1 MAVARVSRTGLL
13 TLLAA
18 AALVLGATG
27 CASKRLLR
35 LENQVLQAEN
45 ERLRTQV
52 DKLEAQVP
60 DSADFVQDVDLDVVA
75 GWLDRAGFIHS
86 RRGDGPSSVLELE
99 YDGRNADFTVT
110 VQHFPK
116 SKVLFL
122 ATHDYLRLDDAP
134 DSRGVVLLLV
144 KLAALN
150 YDLLIGKFQLDPDSG
165 DILLS
170 AELHLGDGL
179 GYGTFVRLLEHLLG
193 TADDTWPQLHRAA
206 KGQGL

>member
-1 MAVARVSRTGLL
+1 MIASRLCGVGV
-13 TLLAA
+13 LAA
-18 AALVLGATG
+18 LLFSG
-27 CASKRLLR
+27 CASRRLLS

-45 ERLRTQV
+45 DRLLDRIA
-52 DKLEAQVP
+52 DLESRIP
-60 DSADFVQDVDLDVVA
+60 ESGDFQKDMDLNVVA
-75 GWLDRAGFIHS
+75 KWLDRAGFVHS
-86 RRGDGPSSVLELE
+86 RRGDGGSQVLEIE
-99 YDGRNADFTVT
+99 FDGRHTEFTVT

-170 AELHLGDGL
+170 AELHLGDGV
-179 GYGTFVRLLEHLLG
+179 GYTTFVGLLEHLLS
-193 TADDTWPQLHRAA
+193 TADETWPDLHRAA
-206 KGQGL
+206 KGHGL

>member
-1 MAVARVSRTGLL
+1 MTALRTLRPL
-13 TLLAA
+13 ALAA
-18 AALVLGATG
+18 LAAPLVLGS
-27 CASKRLLR
+27 CASRRLLV

-45 ERLRTQV
+45 DRLRERIDTLE
-52 DKLEAQVP
+52 DKLP
-60 DSADFVQDVDLDVVA
+60 DGSDFRTDVDLQVVA
-75 GWLDRAGFIHS
+75 AWLDKAGFIHKT
-86 RRGDGPSSVLELE
+86 RGEGKNQLIELE
-99 YDGRNADFTVT
+99 YDGENTEFTVT
-110 VQHFPK
+110 MQHFPK
-116 SKVLFL
+116 SGVLFL

-150 YDLLIGKFQLDPDSG
+150 YDLLVGKFQLDPESG

-179 GYGTFVRLLEHLLG
+179 GYNTFVRLLEHLLS
-193 TADDTWPQLHRAA
+193 TADDKWPELHRAA

>member
-1 MAVARVSRTGLL
+1 M
-13 TLLAA
+13 
-18 AALVLGATG
+18 
-27 CASKRLLR
+27 
-35 LENQVLQAEN
+35 NHLQ
-45 ERLRTQV
+45 
-52 DKLEAQVP
+52 DQVP
-60 DSADFVQDVDLDVVA
+60 DSDDFQQDVDLDVVA
-75 GWLDRAGFIHS
+75 EWLDRAGFVHG
-86 RRGDGPSSVLELE
+86 RQGDGTKEVIELE

-179 GYGTFVRLLEHLLG
+179 GYNTFIRLLEHLLS
-193 TADDTWPQLHRAA
+193 TADDTWPRLNRAA

>member
-1 MAVARVSRTGLL
+1 MATARSLRALALL
-13 TLLAA
+13 TLG
-18 AALVLGATG
+18 ALTLGTSS

-45 ERLRTQV
+45 ERLQGRVSQ
-52 DKLEAQVP
+52 LESQVP
-60 DSADFVQDVDLDVVA
+60 DGADFVQNVNLDVVA
-75 GWLDRAGFIHS
+75 GWLDRSGFIHS
-86 RRGDGPSSVLELE
+86 RRGDGANAVLELE
-99 YDGRNADFTVT
+99 YDGRNTDFTVT

-179 GYGTFVRLLEHLLG
+179 GYNTFVHVLETLLG